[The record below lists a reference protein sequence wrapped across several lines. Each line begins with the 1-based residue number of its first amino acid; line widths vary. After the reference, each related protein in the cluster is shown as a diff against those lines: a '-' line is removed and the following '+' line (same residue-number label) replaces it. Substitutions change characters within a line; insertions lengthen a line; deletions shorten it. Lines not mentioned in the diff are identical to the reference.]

1 MQWMDGWTDVSRH
14 RTSLIN
20 SPLSPGFFFFL
31 PLHFSLPLIPTTEVE
46 ALFKTQVF

>member
-20 SPLSPGFFFFL
+20 SPLSPGFFL